1 MIVIL
6 ASIGR
11 RVVVSCEQLLMF
23 GNPIPE
29 GLGMKTTLLF
39 LLAVSMVWAGG
50 LTPSRI
56 QGEYVEAR
64 TADVFTGPCFANSEV
79 QLTGDLAVFGWK
91 IGKGSWQGVNLDGL
105 GVVGVVRASATL
117 GDVHHSAY
125 PVKSVIIIDDRANA
139 EQRIALKQFAQRMS
153 NDLLSDV
160 VRVEYQPIEL
170 TFENGDLHSAKAI
183 LTAGNLAKIA
193 TRPIRNGDHLCSNEE
208 VWYAPLTKVDH
219 AMPAYAL
226 DHSFRGKGLDTVWSS
241 PEKRSAFVA
250 SFHFQD

>member
-1 MIVIL
+1 
-6 ASIGR
+6 
-11 RVVVSCEQLLMF
+11 
-23 GNPIPE
+23 
-29 GLGMKTTLLF
+29 MKTTLMF

-50 LTPSRI
+50 LPSTRL

-79 QLTGDLAVFGWK
+79 GLTGELAVFGWK
-91 IGKGSWQGVNLDGL
+91 IGKGSFEGVNLDGM
-105 GVVGVVRASATL
+105 GVVGVVKASATL
-117 GDVHHSAY
+117 GDVHNTAY
-125 PVKSVIIIDDRANA
+125 PVKSVLIVDERASV
-139 EQRIALKQFAQRMS
+139 EQRIALKRFAQRMS

-170 TFENGDLHSAKAI
+170 SFENGNLHSAKAV

-193 TRPIRNGDHLCSNEE
+193 TRPIVDGDHLCSNEE

-226 DHSFRGKGLDTVWSS
+226 AHSYSGKGLNTVWSS

-250 SFHFQD
+250 SFHYGE